1 MSTSGVENHAFN
13 NSISGS
19 GSRLPNQLL
28 HQKDKN
34 DNWKELCL
42 DRLESISTS
51 QLVDNEPLNDFYK
64 MVNAEMIYSDY
75 GLDGFSKGV
84 INLMNEAEMPTN
96 AKHYDFLGVIVN
108 QACSDWIT
116 SKAGMHID
124 NTDEFS
130 QNDFLRELDT
140 KKLDYIT
147 NNFDLEI
154 KRRMLERG
162 YNLSEEKKFETEEE
176 QQAYAQ
182 EIQLQKDQL
191 INPEDSQ
198 KTLQK
203 NWKSVATAWAEKVIE
218 TDSDRFGLE
227 MMSREEMKDRILTGR
242 FFTHYHVGFDYY
254 KPERWHPCQV
264 AFSRDLNI
272 KYPQDAEYV
281 CHQTKESPSNIL
293 NKWGHLL
300 TEDLQR
306 KLMGGYNSQGSN
318 TYSSGTRSLE
328 NIVSNNFGETHH
340 VPFEGYYDY
349 QNTLEQQEVFNE
361 PMGIATYID
370 PQDGLVKQKP
380 AWFSPL
386 NRGGSFGQS
395 DVNNLRTDIEARS
408 DALLVTEC
416 YWRSFKKV
424 GILNYIN
431 RDGYLDQ
438 EFTTDDLVPQFLK
451 ENEIKTLKNV
461 SLEDALS
468 KREPN
473 TISYTWIPEIRWGL
487 KIRGENTQLL
497 KSIYVGGDALP
508 YQIKG
513 TLDGGSNLYDA
524 KIPVAGIITDS
535 IAKRIRNEIIT
546 HNIALNQI
554 NSFIEKELGSFLL
567 FDVKY
572 LPSEFKGSGNSRQ
585 ALEQMWEMIQDIGI
599 VPVDTSRQNLEGG
612 QPAMNAFSTQTV
624 DYSQQ
629 IQNRMNLANQAKIMA
644 IEKIGM
650 TPQRLGEVSQYSTAE
665 GIKQGQ
671 TATYAQTEGLFAEMA
686 EADKK
691 KMLLHLTIAQYCQ
704 KNYKDYT
711 SIYTNSDNEKAFI
724 ELSDPYFQL
733 REFGLRM
740 KNTSNSKREL
750 ESLRAAVLSSNTL
763 GSDLLDVAEILT
775 SKSMTTIKS
784 HLLQNRIDRQKETQQ
799 NQAHEQEMV
808 DKQIADRREERED
821 KQANLIELESMR
833 NETNIEIKK
842 LDSYGKMSINQNADS
857 SLYDRLDRE
866 TERALTTSFKQTE
879 FGIKEKALEL
889 QQQAMSTKE
898 NKEDKDYQLKIKV
911 LSEKIA
917 QRQSTERNS
926 IINKN

>member
-1 MSTSGVENHAFN
+1 M
-13 NSISGS
+13 
-19 GSRLPNQLL
+19 
-28 HQKDKN
+28 
-34 DNWKELCL
+34 
-42 DRLESISTS
+42 
-51 QLVDNEPLNDFYK
+51 
-64 MVNAEMIYSDY
+64 
-75 GLDGFSKGV
+75 
-84 INLMNEAEMPTN
+84 
-96 AKHYDFLGVIVN
+96 
-108 QACSDWIT
+108 
-116 SKAGMHID
+116 
-124 NTDEFS
+124 
-130 QNDFLRELDT
+130 
-140 KKLDYIT
+140 
-147 NNFDLEI
+147 
-154 KRRMLERG
+154 
-162 YNLSEEKKFETEEE
+162 
-176 QQAYAQ
+176 
-182 EIQLQKDQL
+182 
-191 INPEDSQ
+191 
-198 KTLQK
+198 
-203 NWKSVATAWAEKVIE
+203 
-218 TDSDRFGLE
+218 
-227 MMSREEMKDRILTGR
+227 
-242 FFTHYHVGFDYY
+242 
-254 KPERWHPCQV
+254 
-264 AFSRDLNI
+264 
-272 KYPQDAEYV
+272 
-281 CHQTKESPSNIL
+281 
-293 NKWGHLL
+293 
-300 TEDLQR
+300 
-306 KLMGGYNSQGSN
+306 
-318 TYSSGTRSLE
+318 
-328 NIVSNNFGETHH
+328 
-340 VPFEGYYDY
+340 
-349 QNTLEQQEVFNE
+349 
-361 PMGIATYID
+361 
-370 PQDGLVKQKP
+370 
-380 AWFSPL
+380 
-386 NRGGSFGQS
+386 
-395 DVNNLRTDIEARS
+395 
-408 DALLVTEC
+408 
-416 YWRSFKKV
+416 
-424 GILNYIN
+424 
-431 RDGYLDQ
+431 
-438 EFTTDDLVPQFLK
+438 
-451 ENEIKTLKNV
+451 
-461 SLEDALS
+461 
-468 KREPN
+468 
-473 TISYTWIPEIRWGL
+473 
-487 KIRGENTQLL
+487 
-497 KSIYVGGDALP
+497 
-508 YQIKG
+508 
-513 TLDGGSNLYDA
+513 
-524 KIPVAGIITDS
+524 AGIITDS

-750 ESLRAAVLSSNTL
+750 ESLRASVLSSNTL

-898 NKEDKDYQLKIKV
+898 NKEDKDYQLKVKV